1 MALSHK
7 HLAITAREWD
17 AFMAAFYSVTEEF
30 DLPTSDVEDLQAVLL
45 SMRDD
50 CISEGTAAD
59 AHPAGSTTTGTAG
72 SSWFRSAPLYER
84 LGGVYPIALFVD
96 RLIDALLADPRVA
109 IPVDGQRRNEA
120 SLKYLFME
128 VVCAIAGGPEVVTSL
143 AYAETRLLLPAR
155 QMFFLLEAAKD
166 ASDHIPSSKLRT
178 ELLQALHQASA
189 DYIVDQRTSSPISQ
203 RHSERAV
210 QIEALSRRAGVP
222 LIYIPK
228 GGVVRITFDASPAQL
243 EQVAAG
249 LADMGLKTVDRT
261 KVKTASDA
269 ANGNLLSPAVIAA
282 RHAAPGAFVA
292 ARRRCFGD
300 PRTLYGRTGG
310 VFGLATLAD
319 ALMEAWMAEP
329 TLNGNTLVTRWH
341 TSQQRAGFKFLVTQ
355 ILGYLS
361 GGPQRYTGRPMDVA
375 HKHLGITAG
384 DELASGNKGAWP
396 ARSVSRAMRATPSK
410 SRTWAD
416 MPPTFLRART
426 EALQTARPPCA
437 HISVRS
443 DRLFQTLLFWILRVC
458 AARSH

>member
-1 MALSHK
+1 M
-7 HLAITAREWD
+7 
-17 AFMAAFYSVTEEF
+17 
-30 DLPTSDVEDLQAVLL
+30 
-45 SMRDD
+45 
-50 CISEGTAAD
+50 
-59 AHPAGSTTTGTAG
+59 
-72 SSWFRSAPLYER
+72 
-84 LGGVYPIALFVD
+84 
-96 RLIDALLADPRVA
+96 
-109 IPVDGQRRNEA
+109 
-120 SLKYLFME
+120 KYLFTE
-128 VVCAIAGGPEVVTSL
+128 VVCAIVGGPELVTSL
-143 AYAETRLLLPAR
+143 AFAETRLLLPAR

-166 ASDHIPSSKLRT
+166 ASDHFHSSKLRA

-189 DYIVDQRTSSPISQ
+189 DYIVDQRTTSPPSQ

-210 QIEALSRRAGVP
+210 KIEALSALAGVP

-310 VFGLATLAD
+310 VFGLAMLAD

-329 TLNGNTLVTRWH
+329 TLNANTLVTRWH

-426 EALQTARPPCA
+426 EALQTARPLCA
-437 HISVRS
+437 VGPTFS
-443 DRLFQTLLFWILRVC
+443 DFTILDTEGMC
-458 AARSH
+458 C